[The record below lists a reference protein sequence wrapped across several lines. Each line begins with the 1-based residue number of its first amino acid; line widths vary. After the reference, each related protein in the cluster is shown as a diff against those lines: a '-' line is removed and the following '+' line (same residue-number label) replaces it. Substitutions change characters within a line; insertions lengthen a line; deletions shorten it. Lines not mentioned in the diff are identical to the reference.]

1 MRINK
6 SDIKAVLFLL
16 FASLVLLGAYFAII
30 WEVGALTGVA
40 AMATG
45 VFLLGVFTKI
55 AAK

>member
-6 SDIKAVLFLL
+6 SDVKAVLFLL